1 MVGAEPV
8 LRAGGR
14 ENIVIVK
21 NITET
26 IFSIPGMGRLLAD
39 SISFRDYP
47 TIQGLLMIF
56 ALQYVL
62 KSWGHR
68 A

>member
-1 MVGAEPV
+1 
-8 LRAGGR
+8 
-14 ENIVIVK
+14 
-21 NITET
+21 
-26 IFSIPGMGRLLAD
+26 MGRLLAD

-62 KSWGHR
+62 INLVVDILYGAINPKIR
-68 A
+68 YD